1 VSKLSY
7 EAKLF
12 WIFHE
17 TTSMTLSKG
26 SSGQAALSI
35 VDEQSEAYTYTG
47 TLPQVID
54 AAFLEISP
62 DAEAEVAAEKARALF
77 SRLTFGLVDDPLQHA
92 AEQALYE
99 QASS

>member
-1 VSKLSY
+1 MSKLSY

-17 TTSMTLSKG
+17 TTSMQLSKG
-26 SSGQAALSI
+26 ADGQATIAI
-35 VDEQSEAYTYTG
+35 VDEQNESHTYTG
-47 TLPQVID
+47 TLAQVID

-62 DAEAEVAAEKARALF
+62 DAEAEVAAEKARSLF
-77 SRLTFGLVDDPLQHA
+77 TKLTFGLVDNPLEHT